1 MATQQVVANSSEQV
15 AGSPAAST
23 GTSGGS
29 AGNNTTGS
37 GAGAVPTSTPVVAPK
52 GFRSELQ
59 LMLQG
64 WQELIPSDSVLTSSG
79 NSLSEAGVVAQLQ
92 GYLGAYTALDAS
104 ATADQEAR
112 DQVASQLAEQRKY
125 YALLKDGC
133 GQPLRRRE
141 PPVGEVWAQ
150 GEEAATPADERAAR
164 GEGRQGQGDP
174 RPPRDEGSRGE
185 AGDEGRAD
193 GVRRPGRDDDA
204 RRSGSGRA
212 GGQCC
217 QPPGWQVGAG
227 REPSAK

>member
-1 MATQQVVANSSEQV
+1 MEANQVVENSSEQV

-37 GAGAVPTSTPVVAPK
+37 VAGAVPTPTPVVAPK

-104 ATADQEAR
+104 ATADKEAR
-112 DQVASQLAEQRKY
+112 DQVASQLAEARKY
-125 YALLKDGC
+125 YALLKTAVANHFGV
-133 GQPLRRRE
+133 GSPQLVKFGLKAKKPHAPLSAQKLAVKVAKAKATRALRGTKGPVEKLDTASGPMAFVAPVATTVPVAGSAPAE
-141 PPVGEVWAQ
+141 PVVS
-150 GEEAATPADERAAR
+150 AASPPA
-164 GEGRQGQGDP
+164 G
-174 RPPRDEGSRGE
+174 
-185 AGDEGRAD
+185 
-193 GVRRPGRDDDA
+193 
-204 RRSGSGRA
+204 
-212 GGQCC
+212 
-217 QPPGWQVGAG
+217 
-227 REPSAK
+227 K